1 MNNPIDRKRHP
12 ACRRAGAAVLVM
24 AAMLTAAQSA
34 TAAATKA
41 PTTTKVA
48 TTKVAKPT
56 TTPTL
61 KNPLPV
67 MKVTDV
73 ATGKS
78 VPLASYIDGK
88 KPTLVWF
95 WAPH

>member
-12 ACRRAGAAVLVM
+12 ARRRAGAAVLVM

-48 TTKVAKPT
+48 KPT

-67 MKVTDV
+67 MNVTDV

>member
-12 ACRRAGAAVLVM
+12 ARRRAGAAVLVM

-48 TTKVAKPT
+48 KPT

-67 MKVTDV
+67 MNVTDV

-78 VPLASYIDGK
+78 VPLATYIDGK

>member
-48 TTKVAKPT
+48 KPT

-67 MKVTDV
+67 MNVTDV

-78 VPLASYIDGK
+78 VPLATYIDGK

>member
-12 ACRRAGAAVLVM
+12 ARRRAGAAVLVM

-48 TTKVAKPT
+48 KPT

-67 MKVTDV
+67 LNVTDV

-78 VPLASYIDGK
+78 VPLATYIDGK